1 MAKTKFN
8 IITSTCVPL
17 PLENVDTDQ
26 IIPARFLKATTRE
39 EKFFGDNLFRDWRY
53 NADGS
58 LNKDFVLNNPTYSG
72 QILVAGKNFGSGSSR
87 EHAAWA
93 IAGYGFRVV
102 VSSFFADIHKNNEL
116 NNFVLPVVV
125 TEEFLQELFDSI
137 EADPKMEVEVNLPEQ
152 TITNKATGKSEH
164 FEINAYKK
172 LCLMNGLDDIDF
184 LLSNKDKIEEWE
196 KEGVKIEIM
205 DTTLRD
211 GEQTSGVSFVPHEKL
226 MIARLL
232 LEDLKVDRV
241 EVASA
246 RVSDGEFE
254 AVKMICDWAARRN
267 LLHKVEVLG
276 FVDGHTSVD
285 WIQRTG
291 CRVINLLCKGSLK
304 HCTQQLKKT
313 PEEHLADII
322 NVVHYADEQDITVN
336 VYLEDWSNGI
346 KDSPEYVFQLM
357 DGLQETSVKRYMLPD
372 TLGIL
377 NPLQVIEYMRKMKK
391 RYPNTHLDFH
401 AHNDYDLAVSNV
413 LAAVLSGVKGLH
425 TTING
430 LGERAGN
437 APLASVQAILKDH
450 FNAATNID
458 ESRLNDVSRVV
469 ESYSGIMI
477 PANKPIVGENVFTQV
492 AGVHADGDNKN
503 NLYCNDL
510 LPERFGRKREY
521 ALGKTSGK
529 ANIRKNLE
537 DLGLELDEDAM
548 RKVTERIIELG
559 DKKELV
565 TQEDLPYIV
574 SDVLKHGAIG
584 EKVKLKSYFVN
595 LAHGLKPMA
604 TLKIEINGKE
614 YEESSGGDG
623 QYDAF
628 VRALRKIYKVTL
640 GRKFPMLT
648 NYAVTIPPGGR
659 TDAFVQTVIT
669 WSYDEQVFRTR
680 GLDADQTEAA
690 IKATMKMLNLI
701 EDEYEKSK

>member
-1 MAKTKFN
+1 M
-8 IITSTCVPL
+8 
-17 PLENVDTDQ
+17 
-26 IIPARFLKATTRE
+26 
-39 EKFFGDNLFRDWRY
+39 
-53 NADGS
+53 
-58 LNKDFVLNNPTYSG
+58 
-72 QILVAGKNFGSGSSR
+72 
-87 EHAAWA
+87 
-93 IAGYGFRVV
+93 
-102 VSSFFADIHKNNEL
+102 KNNH
-116 NNFVLPVVV
+116 P
-125 TEEFLQELFDSI
+125 
-137 EADPKMEVEVNLPEQ
+137 
-152 TITNKATGKSEH
+152 
-164 FEINAYKK
+164 
-172 LCLMNGLDDIDF
+172 
-184 LLSNKDKIEEWE
+184 
-196 KEGVKIEIM
+196 KIEIM

-232 LEDLKVDRV
+232 LEELKVDRV

-246 RVSDGEFE
+246 RVSEGEFD
-254 AVKMICDWAARRN
+254 AVKMICDWAARRHM
-267 LLHKVEVLG
+267 LPRVEVLG

-285 WIQRTG
+285 WIHAAG

-304 HCTQQLKKT
+304 HCTCQLKKT
-313 PEEHLADII
+313 PEQHIEEILAVVNYANDRQM
-322 NVVHYADEQDITVN
+322 NVNI
-336 VYLEDWSNGI
+336 YLEDWSNGM

-357 DGLQETSVKRYMLPD
+357 DELIKANIQRYMLPD

-377 NPLQVIEYMRKMKK
+377 NPLQVIEFMRKMVK
-391 RYPNTHLDFH
+391 RYPQAHFDFH

-413 LAAVLSGVKGLH
+413 LAAVLSGCKGLH

-437 APLASVQAILKDH
+437 APLSSVQAILKDH
-450 FNAATNID
+450 FSAVTNID

-469 ESYSGIMI
+469 ESYSGIVI

-492 AGVHADGDNKN
+492 AGVHADGDNKS

-521 ALGKTSGK
+521 ALGKNSGK

-537 DLGLELDEDAM
+537 NLGLELDEDAM

-574 SDVLKHGAIG
+574 SDVLKHGVM
-584 EKVKLKSYFVN
+584 EERVNLKSYIVN
-595 LAHGLKPMA
+595 LASGLKPMA
-604 TLKIEINGKE
+604 TLRIEINGKE
-614 YEESSGGDG
+614 YEESSSGDG

-628 VRALRKIYKVTL
+628 VRALRKVYKVTL

-648 NYAVTIPPGGR
+648 NYAVSIPPGGR

-669 WSYDEQVFRTR
+669 WRFEDKVFRTR

-690 IKATMKMLNLI
+690 IKATVKMLNII
-701 EDEYEKSK
+701 ENEYERVG